1 MVGTHQPVFFEE
13 AIQALN
19 IVPDGVYIDGTFGR
33 GGHARAILD
42 ALGPEGRLIALD
54 KDEDAIKHA
63 QANFEGD
70 PRFTIIHDS
79 FAHINEVTQKLGV
92 HGQVSGILLDLG
104 VSSPQLDEAERGF
117 SFMRAGPLDMRM
129 DVTQNMSAE
138 IFVNQTAEAAMADVF
153 KEYGEERY
161 ARRIARAIGCAR
173 TEERI
178 TTTTALAEIVKLAH
192 PAWPKN
198 KHPATRVFQA
208 IRIYVNEE
216 LTDLTKGLKRCLE
229 VLAPEGRLAV
239 ISFHSLEDRLVKRF
253 MRTESEGPRFP
264 KGVPVMNEMLKT
276 NFKCVGKAIKPSDEE
291 VQRNI
296 RSRSAIL
303 RVGEKTS

>member
-1 MVGTHQPVFFEE
+1 MIGTHQPVFFKE
-13 AIQALN
+13 ALQALN
-19 IVPDGVYIDGTFGR
+19 ILPNGVYIDGTFGR

-42 ALGPEGRLIALD
+42 ALGPHGRLIAFD

-63 QANFEGD
+63 NENFDD
-70 PRFTIIHDS
+70 PRFTIVHDS
-79 FAHINEVTQKLGV
+79 FANINEVTQKLGV
-92 HGQVSGILLDLG
+92 YGQVSGILLDLG

-138 IFVNQTAEAAMADVF
+138 IFVNQASESVMADIF
-153 KEYGEERY
+153 KQYGEERY
-161 ARRIARAIGCAR
+161 ARRIARAIGAAR
-173 TEERI
+173 TEARI

-192 PAWPKN
+192 PSWPKN

-216 LTDLTKGLKRCLE
+216 LTDLTQGLKRCLD
-229 VLAPEGRLAV
+229 VLAPGGRLAV
-239 ISFHSLEDRLVKRF
+239 ITFHSLEDRLVKRF
-253 MRTESEGPRFP
+253 MRAESEGPRFP
-264 KGVPVMNEMLKT
+264 KGVPVMHEMLKA

-291 VQRNI
+291 VKDNI

>member
-1 MVGTHQPVFFEE
+1 MIGTHQPVFFKE

-19 IVPDGVYIDGTFGR
+19 IVPNGIYIDGTFGR

-54 KDEDAIKHA
+54 KDEDAIRHA
-63 QANFEGD
+63 KAHFSDD
-70 PRFTIIHDS
+70 PRFTIMHDS
-79 FAHINEVTQKLGV
+79 FANINEVTRKLDV
-92 HGQVSGILLDLG
+92 YGQVSGILLDLG

-138 IFVNQTAEAAMADVF
+138 IFVNQTAEADMADVF

-161 ARRIARAIGCAR
+161 ARRIARAIGRAR
-173 TEERI
+173 SEERI
-178 TTTTALAEIVKLAH
+178 TTTTALAEIVKEAH
-192 PAWPKN
+192 PAWGKH

-216 LTDLTKGLKRCLE
+216 LTDLNKGLKRCLE
-229 VLAPEGRLAV
+229 VLAADGRLAV
-239 ISFHSLEDRLVKRF
+239 ISFHSLEDRIVKRF
-253 MRTESEGPRFP
+253 MRTEAEGPRFP
-264 KGVPVMNEMLKT
+264 RGVPVMNEMLKT

-291 VQRNI
+291 IKRNI

-303 RVGEKTS
+303 RIGEKIS